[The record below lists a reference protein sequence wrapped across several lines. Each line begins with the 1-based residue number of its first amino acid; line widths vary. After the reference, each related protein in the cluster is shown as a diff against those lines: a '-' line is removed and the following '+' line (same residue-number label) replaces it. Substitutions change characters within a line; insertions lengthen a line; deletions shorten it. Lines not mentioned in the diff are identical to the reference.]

1 MEYKTAKVNLYKG
14 FCELKGLRQALG
26 LTQADMAKVLNCTR
40 SGYADIESGRNNNQE
55 VLKQARKFLY
65 KPYRNTKIDL
75 SSLKIMRLRCGLTL
89 HQAIKL
95 LKVGYG
101 TYKDAESGRRE
112 NLSLRLRARELFQ
125 EIINDL
131 ESEI

>member
-1 MEYKTAKVNLYKG
+1 MRGITKIKLYKG
-14 FCELKGLRQALG
+14 FSELKGLRQALG
-26 LTQADMAKVLNCTR
+26 LTQADIAKVLNCTQDK
-40 SGYADIESGRNNNQE
+40 YANIESGRSDNQE

-65 KPYRNTKIDL
+65 KLYRNTKIDL

-95 LKVGYG
+95 LKVGHG
-101 TYKDAESGRRE
+101 TYADVESGRRE

>member
-26 LTQADMAKVLNCTR
+26 LTQADMAKVLNCTQDK
-40 SGYADIESGRNNNQE
+40 YANIESGRSDNQE

-65 KPYRNTKIDL
+65 KLYRNTKIDL

-89 HQAIKL
+89 HQVIKL

-101 TYKDAESGRRE
+101 TYKDVESGRRE
-112 NLSLRLRARELFQ
+112 NLSLKLRARELFQ